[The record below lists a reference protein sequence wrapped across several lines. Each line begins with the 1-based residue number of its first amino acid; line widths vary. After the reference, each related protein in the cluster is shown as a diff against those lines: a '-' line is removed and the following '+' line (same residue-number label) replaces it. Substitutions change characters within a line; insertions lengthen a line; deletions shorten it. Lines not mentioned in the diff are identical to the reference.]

1 MKLSYPTNVKPVL
14 SKEIA
19 TKANNLM
26 TSIPK
31 KGLPKA
37 TCRGLNDPCI
47 MNKTVGKQI
56 TKLIKK

>member
-1 MKLSYPTNVKPVL
+1 MSYPTNVKPIL

-47 MNKTVGKQI
+47 MNRTVGNQLSKLI
-56 TKLIKK
+56 TKK